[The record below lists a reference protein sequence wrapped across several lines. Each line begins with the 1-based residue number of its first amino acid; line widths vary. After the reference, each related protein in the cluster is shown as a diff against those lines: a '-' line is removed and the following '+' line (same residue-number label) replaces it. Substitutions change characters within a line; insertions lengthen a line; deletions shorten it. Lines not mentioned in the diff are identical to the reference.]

1 MTFSSRTVGI
11 AKIACV
17 VAAAIAL
24 TACGGSSHK
33 KSTPSTPDTTPVT
46 TSPTVTPSPTPVVK
60 AVNPLTGGA
69 PSSHGVVAV
78 KIDDTGNGRPQ
89 VNIDQADVVY
99 IEEVEGGLTRLL
111 AVYDSSL
118 PTVEAVRS
126 TRAADP
132 EILAQYGPIAYVAS
146 GGASNP
152 LQVLDKSPLKT
163 SINDRGGPGFA
174 RDGNRGAPYNLR
186 ANLATIAKAKKA
198 PKAKSVGFTW
208 SASTAQLAGT
218 PAATSLKTVV
228 GGTPVNFVY
237 DTKTH
242 QYRRY
247 IGGSPQSTASG
258 KPIETPNVI
267 VQFCSVTT
275 YAADTDVNG
284 NPNKYTHTVG
294 KGKAVVYRNG
304 HKVTGS
310 WSRASA
316 KAGTSFT
323 SGGKPIALAPGGLWV
338 VLVATNAALH

>member
-1 MTFSSRTVGI
+1 MTFSSRTVGT

-17 VAAAIAL
+17 IAAAVAL
-24 TACGGSSHK
+24 TACGGSGHK
-33 KSTPSTPDTTPVT
+33 TSATSTPATTPVPTPT
-46 TSPTVTPSPTPVVK
+46 TTAAPKPVVK
-60 AVNPLTGGA
+60 AVNPLTGGV

-111 AVYDSSL
+111 AVFDSAL

-132 EILAQYGPIAYVAS
+132 EILAQYGPIAYAAS

-163 SINDRGGPGFA
+163 TINDRGGPGFA
-174 RDGNRGAPYNLR
+174 RDGDRGAPYNLR
-186 ANLATIAKAKKA
+186 ANLATIAKDLKS

-218 PAATSLKTVV
+218 PAGTSLKTLV
-228 GGTPVNFVY
+228 GGTSVDFVY
-237 DTKTH
+237 DVRTH

-247 IGGSPQSTASG
+247 IGGSAQSTAAG

-275 YAADTDVNG
+275 YPQDIDVNG
-284 NPNKYTHTVG
+284 NPNMYTHTVG
-294 KGKAVVYRNG
+294 KGKVVVFRDG
-304 HKVTGS
+304 RRVTGV
-310 WSRASA
+310 WSRSSA
-316 KAGTSFT
+316 TGGTKFV
-323 SGGKPIALAPGGLWV
+323 SGGKSINLAPGGTWV
-338 VLVATNAALH
+338 VLVATTAPLH